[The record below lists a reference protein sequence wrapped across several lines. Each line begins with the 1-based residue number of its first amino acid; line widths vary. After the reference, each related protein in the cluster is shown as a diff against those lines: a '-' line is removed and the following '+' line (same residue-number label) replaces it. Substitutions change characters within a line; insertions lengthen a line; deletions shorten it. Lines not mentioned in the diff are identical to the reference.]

1 MPDIDA
7 TLDRGDDLLPPDIND
22 PVADKAALDAA
33 AAAEAEAAAADAAK
47 AEADAAAAAEADKG
61 DADPE
66 ADPDKPK
73 GKKTAN
79 ERIQELIRRNK
90 DREADLQRQIAEL
103 QKATSATATAANLDQ
118 AEAQLAEMEEKYAQL
133 LLDGSAKEAAAV
145 RQQMRQM
152 ERAISIAEAR
162 QEAAQAKDAVKAEL
176 AYDSTVAQLESEFP
190 VLNPDAEEFDGELA
204 QEVVE
209 MHSAFVAR
217 GMAPA
222 TSIRRA
228 VRYVMAERGIT
239 PGQSADGR
247 GDVVDPK
254 VAGLK
259 RTLDTKN
266 RNAAAAR
273 AQPPNAAKIG
283 ADSSALGG
291 DVSESSVLKMS
302 QEDFGKLSD
311 DALAKMRGDF
321 V

>member
-1 MPDIDA
+1 MPGAADDTI
-7 TLDRGDDLLPPDIND
+7 DRGDDLLIPDPHN
-22 PVADKAALDAA
+22 PVDDKAALDAAA
-33 AAAEAEAAAADAAK
+33 AAAEAEAAAAAAK
-47 AEADAAAAAEADKG
+47 GDNTDPEADPAADPA
-61 DADPE
+61 ADPE

-90 DREADLQRQIAEL
+90 DREADLQRQIADL

-152 ERAISIAEAR
+152 ERAISVAEAR

-176 AYDSTVAQLESEFP
+176 AYDATVAQIESRYP
-190 VLNPDAEEFDGELA
+190 ALDPDAEEFDADLA
-204 QEVVE
+204 QEVLELHTGLVAKGVAP
-209 MHSAFVAR
+209 SA
-217 GMAPA
+217 
-222 TSIRRA
+222 SILRA
-228 VRYVMAERGIT
+228 VKYVMADRGVT
-239 PGQSADGR
+239 ASDDR
-247 GDVVDPK
+247 GDNAPDPK

-259 RTLDTKN
+259 RTLDTKA

-273 AQPPNAAKIG
+273 SQPPNAVKIG

-291 DVSESSVLKMS
+291 DVSEASVLKMS